1 MVIVMKKVLIVIS
14 SLVVSLLAMIPI
26 NNSYSKD
33 VNPWMSKVSGDT
45 RIIDM
50 SIPGTHDSGA
60 THSLFDV
67 AGKLKVGTNT
77 IVIKTYDS
85 PAYADRKENNHIGYG
100 AAFPL
105 RPHGFTGDIKIG

>member
-1 MVIVMKKVLIVIS
+1 MKKVLIVIS

-26 NNSYSKD
+26 NNSYSRD
-33 VNPWMSKVSGDT
+33 VNPWMSKVNDDT

-67 AGKLKVGTNT
+67 AGKCQDLSVKQQLNVGTRFF
-77 IVIKTYDS
+77 D
-85 PAYADRKENNHIGYG
+85 
-100 AAFPL
+100 L
-105 RPHGFTGDIKIG
+105 RLQLVGEEFRISILSLCHSHD